1 MAVNEEKVQRGLAV
15 KREGK
20 QVKVQGPENV
30 LLGFCLFVMF
40 GFVLR
45 WKRPQHFFVLS
56 SIFNHLLRPA
66 GFLILISL

>member
-1 MAVNEEKVQRGLAV
+1 MAVNEEKVRRGLAV

-45 WKRPQHFFVLS
+45 WKRPQHFFIYGINCYS
-56 SIFNHLLRPA
+56 
-66 GFLILISL
+66 FLCDPPYLIIC